1 MKVLLI
7 GLGRIGK
14 LVARKT
20 IAQDEPGLDWVG
32 AVEQT
37 QDPELFSYLL
47 NHDSTYGP
55 ATSKIGYTT
64 DSLEVTGQSDVP
76 FFTDVALAVNETNP
90 DLVID
95 LSLIHI

>member
-14 LVARKT
+14 LVAREMV
-20 IAQDEPGLDWVG
+20 AQDDPYLDWVG
-32 AVEQT
+32 TVEQT

-55 ATSKIGYTT
+55 ATSKIGHTP
-64 DSLEVTGQSDVP
+64 DSLEVTSQGNVP
-76 FFTDVALAVNETNP
+76 FFTDVALAIDETNP

-95 LSLIHI
+95 CS